1 MNSNALFCA
10 CAVGFFAAAGCAPN
24 PLRDDYWPQP
34 GPLGQDVDS
43 VRAPRDPQ
51 DAGRQEVPAPTG
63 TVTLP
68 EVLALSLQ
76 HNPALAGF
84 AWEIR
89 AREAQMIQA
98 SLWPNPEAEVEIE
111 DFGGTGPASGFDG
124 SETTL
129 AIGQTLFLA
138 GKIEKRTA
146 VARYDRDLAAWDYEA
161 ARVAVFSNAA
171 GDFIDVLA
179 SQRRVEIARE
189 TAELSERIFSSIG
202 ERVEAGKISPV
213 ERTKANVELA
223 QARLELQRA
232 ERALTA
238 ARHRLAANWGSDS
251 PTFDAVVGDLEQVS
265 AAPEYE
271 AVLSL
276 VENNPEL
283 ARWSSEMALRRA
295 AIELALAEAVPDLT
309 LRGGVKLLEGGDETA
324 FVVGA
329 SMPLPIFDRNQGNI
343 LEARI
348 RRAQGD
354 RLYDAAAVRVRTDLA
369 VAIQALRAAHDEV
382 VALRDQ
388 ILPSSRSAF
397 DAAEE
402 AFRQGKIG
410 ALDLLDAERTLFA
423 ARSQYVEALGFYH
436 ASVVTVEQLIGAP
449 IDFHEAEP
457 TPEGDS
463 P

>member
-1 MNSNALFCA
+1 MMNISPLCA
-10 CAVGFFAAAGCAPN
+10 CAAIVIAAGCSSN
-24 PLRDDYWPQP
+24 PLRDDYWPQAS
-34 GPLGQDVDS
+34 PLGGEVES
-43 VRAPRDPQ
+43 VRAPRNPQ
-51 DAGRQEVPAPTG
+51 DAGRPQIPAPTG
-63 TVTLP
+63 TITLT
-68 EVLALSLQ
+68 EVLALSLA

-89 AREAQMIQA
+89 AREAQVIQA
-98 SLWPNPEAEVEIE
+98 SLWPNPEAEVEVE
-111 DFGGTGPASGFDG
+111 DFGGTGPVSGFDG

-129 AIGQTLFLA
+129 AIGQTLLLA

-146 VARYDRDLAAWDYEA
+146 VARHERDLAGWDYEA

-189 TAELSERIFSSIG
+189 TAALAERIFSSIG

-232 ERALTA
+232 ERALAA

-251 PTFDAVVGDLEQVS
+251 PTFDAVVGDLEQVT
-265 AAPEYE
+265 APPEYV
-271 AVLSL
+271 AVLSH

-295 AIELALAEAVPDLT
+295 AVELALAEAVPDLA
-309 LRGGVKLLEGGDETA
+309 LRGGVKLLEEGDETA
-324 FVVGA
+324 FLVGA
-329 SMPLPIFDRNQGNI
+329 SMPIPIFDRNQGNI

-369 VAIQALRAAHDEV
+369 VAVQALKAAHDEV

-388 ILPSSRSAF
+388 IVPSSRSAF

-423 ARSQYVEALGFYH
+423 ARSQYIQALGAYH
-436 ASVVTVEQLIGAP
+436 AAIVTVEQLIGAP
-449 IDFHEAEP
+449 IDFHAPEQP
-457 TPEGDS
+457 TEGES